1 MGNLGELAE
10 SDSRLTLTSRG
21 REFVGAFWEFAAFLA
36 NSFVFLLIG
45 VALAQVHARSFVAL
59 AIEIALALV
68 GRAAAVYPLA
78 ALFSR
83 SRWRIP
89 LREQHFLWWAGLRGA
104 LALAL
109 ALALPLR
116 HALPRR
122 DSRRGVRRGRILL
135 ARARA
140 DGRPRAQNARPRP
153 MSEAGRPHPSLSR
166 GARL

>member
-1 MGNLGELAE
+1 MPL
-10 SDSRLTLTSRG
+10 SSRG

-89 LREQHFLWWAGLRGA
+89 LARTALLVVGGLAR
-104 LALAL
+104 
-109 ALALPLR
+109 
-116 HALPRR
+116 
-122 DSRRGVRRGRILL
+122 
-135 ARARA
+135 RARA
-140 DGRPRAQNARPRP
+140 GAGAGAARSARPTATKF
-153 MSEAGRPHPSLSR
+153 SSR
-166 GARL
+166 RSAWWHSPRSCKG